1 MKNFVLIAVLSVL
14 TFQGVSAGEF
24 KINGKFLP
32 GGADGLPYAWVHNKF
47 GGPKADN
54 GTVVLNKVSDKEY
67 SLGVLASSK
76 YNAHIITT
84 LRKYRPAPG
93 DKLEISALVKGKG
106 AAMLGIYAFATIDW
120 TNVPSYKPIKLSEK
134 EFVRQSAVLA
144 VPQSIRSSKGV
155 VPCNRVAIVL
165 WTGKNSE
172 VFFRDV
178 QIRKLKSEKPHKEV
192 KKITK

>member
-1 MKNFVLIAVLSVL
+1 MTKFMIAAALTLLTVLN
-14 TFQGVSAGEF
+14 VSAEEF

-32 GGADGLPYAWVHNKF
+32 GGAEGLPYAWVHNKF

-54 GTVVLNKVSDKEY
+54 GTVVLNKISDKEY
-67 SLGVLASSK
+67 TLGVLASSK

-84 LRKYRPAPG
+84 LRKYSPAPG
-93 DKLEISALVKGKG
+93 DQLEISALVKGKG
-106 AAMLGIYAFATIDW
+106 SAMLGIYAFATIDW
-120 TNVPSYKPIKLSEK
+120 TNIPSYKPIKLSEK
-134 EFVRQSAVLA
+134 EFIRQSAVLTI
-144 VPQSIRSSKGV
+144 PKSIRSSKGV

-178 QIRKLKSEKPHKEV
+178 QVRKLVPEKQSKEV